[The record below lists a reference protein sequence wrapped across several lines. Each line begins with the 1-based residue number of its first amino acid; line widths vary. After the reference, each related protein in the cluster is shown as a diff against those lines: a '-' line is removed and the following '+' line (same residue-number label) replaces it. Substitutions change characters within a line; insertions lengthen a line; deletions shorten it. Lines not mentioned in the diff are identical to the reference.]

1 VRLLALAATAVVLA
15 VPATAAAASGTV
27 ERARVTMTVEPNGI
41 VDVFEQRL
49 IHAPAPY
56 TAVFDLLMRKGELFA
71 EPAVAVGGRPFR
83 AGDGR
88 TENTFVVST
97 QAKGIRIA
105 WRQPAGTHS
114 VNLSYRLALRGIA
127 YRDVVDLRVVL
138 WNGGSLRR
146 LDATVALPR
155 TPRRRV
161 YAWFDPKSADAEAT
175 TAGRKVV
182 LHARDLS
189 ESLSLRVAFPRGILD
204 STEGTVVRPRT
215 GLPQILADER
225 RSPHNR
231 NWDAIVA
238 GVGLGAGL
246 VAVALVYRSR
256 RRNS

>member
-1 VRLLALAATAVVLA
+1 VRWLALAASMIVLA
-15 VPATAAAASGTV
+15 VPATAAATNGTV

-41 VDVFEQRL
+41 IDVLEQRL
-49 IHAPAPY
+49 IHSAAPY

-83 AGDGR
+83 AGDSR
-88 TENTFVVST
+88 AENTFVVST

-114 VNLSYRLALRGIA
+114 ASVGYRLALRGIA

-155 TPRRRV
+155 APRRHV
-161 YAWFDPKSADAEAT
+161 YAWLQPKSADANVT
-175 TAGRKVV
+175 TAGRKIVV
-182 LHARDLS
+182 HARNLA
-189 ESLSLRVAFPRGILD
+189 ESLLLRVAFPRGVLD
-204 STEGTVVRPRT
+204 STEGTVVRPQA
-215 GLPQILADER
+215 GLRQILADER

-231 NWDAIVA
+231 NWAAIVA
-238 GVGLGAGL
+238 GVALGAGL
-246 VAVALVYRSR
+246 VAFVLVYRSR